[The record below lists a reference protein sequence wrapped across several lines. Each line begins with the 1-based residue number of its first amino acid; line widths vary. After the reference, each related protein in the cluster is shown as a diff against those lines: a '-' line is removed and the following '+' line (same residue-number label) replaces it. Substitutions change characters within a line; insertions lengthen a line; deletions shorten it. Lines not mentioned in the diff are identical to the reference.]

1 MFDHHYRKIKNLQRK
16 KGEGISRRFAC
27 VVLYPS
33 FTAKTRISEKDDFY
47 STTDKMKGLRGSF
60 LHFHT
65 FISSILWYW
74 KYWSETNLWF
84 MNKLTIYK
92 TTGENMVPESKDQME
107 KGAIL
112 IMTIAALQ
120 SIFNWHCWQSF
131 ENNGQ
136 YINHMRMRVM
146 TMKMTMWRWRTSQT
160 PRQLELW
167 KASWERHLL
176 ILLTL
181 PLRWLMLFGDLI
193 IDV

>member
-1 MFDHHYRKIKNLQRK
+1 MI
-16 KGEGISRRFAC
+16 
-27 VVLYPS
+27 
-33 FTAKTRISEKDDFY
+33 
-47 STTDKMKGLRGSF
+47 GLRGPF

-120 SIFNWHCWQSF
+120 SIFNWHCWQSTGTILFIWGWWWWQWQWQCEGGEHLKRRGSSNYEKQVGKDIF
-131 ENNGQ
+131 E
-136 YINHMRMRVM
+136 YCCFF
-146 TMKMTMWRWRTSQT
+146 RWGDWCYLVTWS
-160 PRQLELW
+160 
-167 KASWERHLL
+167 
-176 ILLTL
+176 
-181 PLRWLMLFGDLI
+181 LMFRCL
-193 IDV
+193 